1 MTPLKGSL
9 YVLVLYD
16 VAEQI
21 QLGRLREIIGAE
33 PPRREPSF
41 KHRAPDYV
49 RFEPAPVVEYTGSIT
64 VAGGDAFESRIK
76 YFDYGVVCV
85 ELELPFTALW
95 EDLTRLSS
103 RLTSAPEIESRTLE
117 LAQAQLSR
125 VKPALIQPYD
135 TWLSEDYYVIHI
147 TDSHEGEGQ
156 DSIPAAAMLL
166 SHGEHIARIVRGES
180 VALSES
186 ERDEALTARISYYPN
201 DLFVAGWVAALV
213 YDTPESASAIVQL
226 LEYANSQLL
235 EYRHYDEILTRVL
248 KNAYEMLEHKG
259 LPLIRH
265 WRMARQAE
273 RLNAMRLDIIELTER
288 TDNAIKF
295 LSDMYYARAYRMAS
309 SRVGVADYRNLV
321 EQKLRIAGDL
331 YEFMVNEFHQA
342 RGFVLEV
349 MVVAILVIE
358 LVHVFH

>member
-1 MTPLKGSL
+1 MTPISRTTVKGSF

-21 QLGRLREIIGAE
+21 QLDRLREIIGAE
-33 PPRREPSF
+33 APRREPSF

-49 RFEPAPVVEYTGSIT
+49 RFEPSPVVEYTGSIG
-64 VAGGDAFESRIK
+64 VSGSDPFDSRIK

-85 ELELPFTALW
+85 ELELPFTANW
-95 EDLTRLSS
+95 EELTRLSS
-103 RLTSAPEIESRTLE
+103 RLTSTPEIEARTLA

-125 VKPALIQPYD
+125 AKAALIQPYD
-135 TWLSEDYYVIHI
+135 AWLSEDYYVIHI
-147 TDSHEGEGQ
+147 TDG
-156 DSIPAAAMLL
+156 DSLSAAAMLTD
-166 SHGEHIARIVRGES
+166 HGDYIARIVRGES
-180 VALSES
+180 VALSDS
-186 ERDEALTARISYYPN
+186 EREEALTARISYYPS
-201 DLFVAGWVAALV
+201 DLLVAGWVAALV
-213 YDTPESASAIVQL
+213 YDTPESAAAIVDL

-259 LPLIRH
+259 IPLIRH

-288 TDNAIKF
+288 SDNAIKF

-342 RGFVLEV
+342 RAFVLEV

-358 LVHVFH
+358 LIHVVR

>member
-1 MTPLKGSL
+1 VTVLKGSF

-21 QLGRLREIIGAE
+21 QLDRLRKIIGAE
-33 PPRREPSF
+33 APRREPSF

-64 VAGGDAFESRIK
+64 AAGGDPFDSRIK

-85 ELELPFTALW
+85 ELELPFTANW
-95 EDLTRLSS
+95 EELTRLSS
-103 RLTSAPEIESRTLE
+103 RLTSAPEIEARTLE
-117 LAQAQLSR
+117 LAQAQLRR
-125 VKPALIQPYD
+125 VKAALVQPYD
-135 TWLSEDYYVIHI
+135 SWLSEDYYVIHI
-147 TDSHEGEGQ
+147 TNAAADSG
-156 DSIPAAAMLL
+156 DPLSAAAMLQGR
-166 SHGEHIARIVRGES
+166 GEHIARIVRGES

-201 DLFVAGWVAALV
+201 DLLVAGWVAALV
-213 YDTPESASAIVQL
+213 YDTPESAAAIVDL

-235 EYRHYDEILTRVL
+235 EYRHYDELLTRVL
-248 KNAYEMLEHKG
+248 KNVYEMLEHKG
-259 LPLIRH
+259 VPLMRH

-309 SRVGVADYRNLV
+309 TRVGVADYRNLV
-321 EQKLRIAGDL
+321 EQKLRIAADL
-331 YEFMVNEFHQA
+331 YQFMVSEFHQA

-358 LVHVFH
+358 LIHVFR

>member
-1 MTPLKGSL
+1 
-9 YVLVLYD
+9 
-16 VAEQI
+16 
-21 QLGRLREIIGAE
+21 
-33 PPRREPSF
+33 
-41 KHRAPDYV
+41 V
-49 RFEPAPVVEYTGSIT
+49 RFEPSPVVEYAGSIT
-64 VAGGDAFESRIK
+64 ISGGDQFESRIK

-85 ELELPFTALW
+85 ELELPFIANW
-95 EDLTRLSS
+95 KDLTRLSS
-103 RLTSAPEIESRTLE
+103 RLTSAAEIEARTLE
-117 LAQAQLSR
+117 LAQSQLSR
-125 VKPALIQPYD
+125 VKDALIQPYES
-135 TWLSEDYYVIHI
+135 WLSEDYYVIHI
-147 TDSHEGEGQ
+147 VDARADGRGGGVDALS
-156 DSIPAAAMLL
+156 AAAMLQ
-166 SHGEHIARIVRGES
+166 SHGEHVARMVRGES

-213 YDTPESASAIVQL
+213 YDTPESAAAIVQL

-248 KNAYEMLEHKG
+248 KNAYGMIEHKG

-321 EQKLRIAGDL
+321 EQKLRIAADL
-331 YEFMVNEFHQA
+331 YQFMVNEFHQA

-358 LVHVFH
+358 LVHVFR